1 MEKATVKIKTL
12 KLSDLSAFM
21 RLRREIEREAR
32 HLVPRGGER
41 KESILYNFLRFMANR
56 HRTRILVATNDK
68 KFIGYITVIFAKFKK
83 LRGNAYLALAVS
95 PGYRGRGV
103 GTQLM
108 QAAEDYAKRHGVRR
122 LELEVFGKNEGA
134 IGLFKRLGYKEEGR
148 RREAVTDKNGFDD
161 MVFMAKFLN

>member
-12 KLSDLSAFM
+12 RLSDLSAFM
-21 RLRREIEREAR
+21 RLRREIEGEAR
-32 HLVPRGGER
+32 HLVPKGGER

-56 HRTRILVATNDK
+56 KRTAILVATNDA
-68 KFIGYITVIFAKFKK
+68 KFVGYINIIFAKFRK
-83 LRGNAYLALAVS
+83 LRGNAYLALSVS
-95 PGYRGRGV
+95 PSYRGRGI

-108 QAAEDYAKRHGVRR
+108 KAAEDYARHHGVRR

-134 IGLFKRLGYKEEGR
+134 INLFKRLGYKEEGR
-148 RREAVTDKNGFDD
+148 RREAVTDENGFDD